1 VRGRAGVAAA
11 GYSAGPVGSRAVSRS
26 HRMAVPRAAWVVWV
40 VWLGTAIRAPA
51 VSIHG
56 SESRS
61 GKHVGRSQ
69 LQTLGVPRGVGV
81 ARRRIIL

>member
-1 VRGRAGVAAA
+1 
-11 GYSAGPVGSRAVSRS
+11 
-26 HRMAVPRAAWVVWV
+26 VWV